1 MNMHRN
7 AALGMILAFAALLVP
22 NIGTA
27 ARMPASAQIVTAQT
41 LEDFEYQAAR
51 IRAEMLPGKRYADLK
66 RRDLNYVNE
75 LLDRIHVV
83 LEAHGPVARMAQEQ
97 QIELLNLQER
107 VNAVLT
113 GNESERLLCE
123 WTRVAGSQRR
133 QQICMT
139 SAERERIR
147 ARDREMFL
155 QRVQQGRVGG

>member
-1 MNMHRN
+1 MNMQRY
-7 AALGMILAFAALLVP
+7 AALGLALVFAALTMPSV
-22 NIGTA
+22 GMA
-27 ARMPASAQIVTAQT
+27 ARMPPSPQIVTAQT

-66 RRDLNYVNE
+66 QRELNYVNE
-75 LLDRIHVV
+75 LLQRIHGV
-83 LEAHGPVARMAQEQ
+83 LQTHGPVPRMAQEQ
-97 QIELLNLQER
+97 RIGLLNLQER

-113 GNESERLLCE
+113 GNEANRMLCE

-155 QRVQQGRVGG
+155 QRVQQGRVAG

>member
-7 AALGMILAFAALLVP
+7 VALGLILALAALLVP

-27 ARMPASAQIVTAQT
+27 ARMPPAAQTVTAQT

-75 LLDRIHVV
+75 LLHRIHV
-83 LEAHGPVARMAQEQ
+83 LLQTHGPVARMAQEQ
-97 QIELLNLQER
+97 QIDLLNLQER
-107 VNAVLT
+107 ANAVLT
-113 GNESERLLCE
+113 GDESNRLLCE

-133 QQICMT
+133 QQICLT

-155 QRVQQGRVGG
+155 QRVQQGRVAG